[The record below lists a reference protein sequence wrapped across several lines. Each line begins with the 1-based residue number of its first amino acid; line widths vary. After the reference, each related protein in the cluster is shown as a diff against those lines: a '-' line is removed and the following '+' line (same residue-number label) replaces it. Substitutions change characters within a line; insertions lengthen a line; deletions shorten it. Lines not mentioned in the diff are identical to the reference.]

1 MDRAKA
7 RTSST
12 VIAVIL
18 AVTVLL
24 LFGYLLW
31 NDAPPSRSELTVNP
45 PIEVI
50 EPELPLEIIRPA
62 NNTLPDSATI
72 RQQEAEEFVEN
83 LADPAAE
90 TIIVNE
96 YEDVFVRP
104 DSIIALPNLEQR
116 VTTLQSLRDDT
127 SLSADTPLTLRY
139 TEETR
144 EQTSLSE
151 LASEEEDH
159 IAPVTII
166 TEQGD
171 TITAPLVEL
180 LQRDDL
186 DHDASVTQIR
196 QEQHVKQLTVSE
208 LANAD
213 IDADQQ
219 LSVTISR
226 GVQQLDMAT
235 LIDSDSAELHDSL
248 FYLHR
253 VTEED
258 VQGLWGIIQSG
269 LIQNFRHGIR
279 LTRQGSEQTVSVTIP
294 ADADEPLPT
303 GLSSFL
309 GKVLHEKVSTS
320 YVYNVNTHTMGRDPN
335 LIHPRQE
342 LILIRFSNSE
352 LKAIYQ
358 FFADQR
364 SSDAQTFAISR

>member
-1 MDRAKA
+1 MDRAKS

-12 VIAVIL
+12 AIAVIL
-18 AVTVLL
+18 AISVLL
-24 LFGYLLW
+24 FFGYLLW
-31 NDAPPSRSELTVNP
+31 NDSPPSRSELTVNP
-45 PIEVI
+45 PIEII

-62 NNTLPDSATI
+62 NNTPPDSAAT

-83 LADPAAE
+83 LADPTAE
-90 TIIVNE
+90 AIIVNE

-104 DSIIALPNLEQR
+104 DSIIALPHLEQR
-116 VTTLQSLRDDT
+116 VTTLKSLMDDS

-151 LASEEEDH
+151 LANEEEDH
-159 IAPVTII
+159 IAPVTIV
-166 TEQGD
+166 TEQGE

-180 LQRDDL
+180 LQRNDL
-186 DHDASVTQIR
+186 DHDASITQIK
-196 QEQHVKQLTVSE
+196 QQPQVKQLTISE
-208 LANAD
+208 LAEAD

-226 GVQQLDMAT
+226 GVQQLDIAT
-235 LIDSDSAELHDSL
+235 LIDSDSAELRDSL

-309 GKVLHEKVSTS
+309 GKILHEKVSTS

-335 LIHPRQE
+335 LIHPGQE
-342 LILIRFSNSE
+342 LILIRFANNE
-352 LKAIYQ
+352 LKTIYQ

-364 SSDAQTFAISR
+364 SNDAQTFAIGR

>member
-18 AVTVLL
+18 SVTVLL

-90 TIIVNE
+90 TIIINE

-116 VTTLQSLRDDT
+116 VTTLKSLMEEP

-180 LQRDDL
+180 LQRDDI
-186 DHDASVTQIR
+186 DHDASITQIR
-196 QEQHVKQLTVSE
+196 QQQHVKQLTVSE
-208 LANAD
+208 LADAD

-226 GVQQLDMAT
+226 GVQQLDMAE
-235 LIDSDSAELHDSL
+235 LIESDSTELHDSL

-258 VQGLWGIIQSG
+258 IQGLWGIIQSG